1 MNDKRSYISADYY
14 QNLHDTNQ
22 AFMENNWL
30 LNELDLI
37 RGIAG
42 DVNSLLELG
51 CGNGRFLEQ
60 AANVW
65 PEVTGVDWAKSA
77 YLNKLQTIYK
87 NIRFIQADISTFK
100 FQQKYDLI
108 VSADFLEHLPK
119 ELLGVVIA
127 EALRAG
133 LVNFHKIACYDDGH
147 SHLSILTPDEW
158 LAIFNAQPGGESIRI
173 VHSEF
178 RKGNPSNIV
187 VSLSNGLIVHSL
199 E

>member
-1 MNDKRSYISADYY
+1 MDNKRNYISADYY

-22 AFMENNWL
+22 AFIDNNWL

-37 RGIAG
+37 KGIAG

-60 AANVW
+60 AASVW

-77 YLNKLQTIYK
+77 YLNKLQATHK
-87 NIRFIQADISTFK
+87 NIKFIQADISTFE
-100 FQQKYDLI
+100 FEQKYDLI

-119 ELLGVVIA
+119 ELLGKVISK
-127 EALRAG
+127 ALRAG
-133 LVNFHKIACYDDGH
+133 RVNFHKIACYDDGH

-158 LAIFNAQPGGESIRI
+158 LAIFNAQPGGENIRI

-178 RKGNPSNIV
+178 RKGNTNNIV
-187 VSLSNGLIVHSL
+187 VSLCNSMIVNTS